1 VEGIVST
8 RRIQTWLALVV
19 AAVGLLLAAILGF
32 FAYMSATA
40 APLHP
45 DPQDVPSVS
54 HSAPLPRWADAV
66 EQGRQMVRAG
76 LTEQNL
82 PGLSVAVGAGGEIVW
97 AEGFGWADL
106 ENRVPVAPDMRF
118 RIGTASKALTSAAVG
133 LLLEKGRL
141 KLDDVIQTYVPE
153 FPEKQWPVT
162 LRQLMGHLAGVR
174 NDGGDEGPLL
184 SARCERP
191 VEGLKPF
198 AERSLL
204 FEPGTQYRYSS
215 YGWILVSA
223 AVEAAADEP
232 FFRFMRKQIF
242 EPLGMDD
249 TRADSATEPITD
261 RVTFYFPRFA
271 ADPRYGLHLMRA
283 IDYSCYAGS
292 SAFLSTPSDLVR
304 FGVAINSGKLL
315 QPATVQL
322 LQTPQRLVSG
332 QETGYGLGWDLE
344 TVALA
349 GEQTRSV
356 GHDGES
362 LGGMVASLMTFPE
375 QGIVVAVTS
384 NISYADTF
392 AVALKIAQA
401 FAEQGRTPARK

>member
-1 VEGIVST
+1 MKSRT
-8 RRIQTWLALVV
+8 QTWLALIVV
-19 AAVGLLLAAILGF
+19 AVGLLLAAILGL

-40 APLHP
+40 TPLHP
-45 DPQDVPSVS
+45 DPQNVPSVT
-54 HSAPLPRWADAV
+54 HSAPLPKWSDAV
-66 EQGRQMVRAG
+66 ERGRQIARAG
-76 LTEQNL
+76 LTERNL
-82 PGLSVAVGAGGEIVW
+82 PGISVAVGAGGEIVW

-106 ENRVPVAPDMRF
+106 DNRVPVAPDMRF

-141 KLDDVIQTYVPE
+141 KLDDVIQTYVPA

-174 NDGGDEGPLL
+174 NDAGDEEPLT
-184 SARCERP
+184 AHCERT
-191 VEGLKPF
+191 VEGLQRF
-198 AERSLL
+198 AERPLL

-232 FFRFMRKQIF
+232 FFTFMRKQVF

-249 TRADSATEPITD
+249 TRAYSATASIGD
-261 RVTFYFPRFA
+261 RALFYFPRFA
-271 ADPRYGLHLMRA
+271 GDPRYGPQPPSEV
-283 IDYSCYAGS
+283 DYSCFTGS

-304 FGVAINSGKLL
+304 FGMAINSGKLL

-322 LQTPQRLVSG
+322 LQTSQRLASG

-349 GEQTRSV
+349 GEQTV
-356 GHDGES
+356 VLGHDGE
-362 LGGMVASLMTFPE
+362 LMGGMVASFITFRE
-375 QGIVVAVTS
+375 RGIVVAVTS
-384 NISYADTF
+384 NISFSDT
-392 AVALKIAQA
+392 ASLALRIAQA
-401 FAEQGRTPARK
+401 FAEQGKSPARK